1 MIYGYARVS
10 SDGQDRYGTGLET
23 QEKMLRDA
31 GAQEIL
37 YESYTGTKKDR
48 PKLNELMDKIQT
60 GDEVVMTKLDRMARS
75 VHDGIE
81 IIEEFMQRG
90 VSLNILN
97 MMKFDGSPTSTLMYN
112 VLLSFAQF
120 ERDMIADRTSSG
132 KAAKRASDP
141 NWREGRKRL
150 EIYGFEDYL
159 QKHKSGLMTV
169 AQCCKELNISRST
182 WNRRIRELA

>member
-23 QEKMLRDA
+23 QEEMLRKA

-37 YESYTGTKKDR
+37 YESFTGTKKDR
-48 PKLNELMDKIQT
+48 PKLNELMAKIQP

-81 IIEEFMQRG
+81 IIDEFIRRG

-97 MMKFDGSPTSTLMYN
+97 MMKFDGSPTSTLMFN

-120 ERDMIADRTSSG
+120 ERDMIVERTAAG
-132 KAAKRASDP
+132 KAVKRENDP
-141 NWREGRKRL
+141 NWKEGRNRIEL
-150 EIYGFEDYL
+150 EGFETIWNQY
-159 QKHKSGLMTV
+159 KSGLMTV
-169 AQCCKELNISRST
+169 AQCCKELNISKST
-182 WNRRIRELA
+182 WHRRVKEAV